1 MGTDAEPEAASSA
14 GPVRRVTFMD
24 LDDTRPTTKNE
35 NPEVLPAKP
44 VDDQKELAWAFLGLI
59 LWSGVV
65 LIGVF
70 GAGYVVGHSIFH
82 LW

>member
-1 MGTDAEPEAASSA
+1 
-14 GPVRRVTFMD
+14 MD
-24 LDDTRPTTKNE
+24 LDDTQPMSKSA
-35 NPEVLPAKP
+35 NPEVFPAKP

-70 GAGYVVGHSIFH
+70 GVGYVLGHSIFH

>member
-1 MGTDAEPEAASSA
+1 
-14 GPVRRVTFMD
+14 MD
-24 LDDTRPTTKNE
+24 LDDTRPTTKNA

-70 GAGYVVGHSIFH
+70 GAGYLVGHSIFH

>member
-1 MGTDAEPEAASSA
+1 
-14 GPVRRVTFMD
+14 MD
-24 LDDTRPTTKNE
+24 LEDTRPASKTA
-35 NPEVLPAKP
+35 NPDVFPAKP
-44 VDDQKELAWAFLGLI
+44 VNDQKELAWAFLGLI

-70 GAGYVVGHSIFH
+70 GAGYVLGHSIFH

>member
-1 MGTDAEPEAASSA
+1 
-14 GPVRRVTFMD
+14 MD
-24 LDDTRPTTKNE
+24 LDDTRSADKSSNAE
-35 NPEVLPAKP
+35 AFPAKA
-44 VDDQKELAWAFLGLI
+44 VNDQKELAWAFLGLI

>member
-1 MGTDAEPEAASSA
+1 
-14 GPVRRVTFMD
+14 MD
-24 LDDTRPTTKNE
+24 LEDTQQ
-35 NPEVLPAKP
+35 PAAEIANSAVVSPKP
-44 VDDQKELAWAFLGLI
+44 GDDQKELAWAFLGLI

>member
-1 MGTDAEPEAASSA
+1 
-14 GPVRRVTFMD
+14 MD
-24 LDDTRPTTKNE
+24 LDDTQSTAKVA
-35 NPEVLPAKP
+35 NPGALSAKP

-59 LWSGVV
+59 LWSGVLLV
-65 LIGVF
+65 GVF

>member
-1 MGTDAEPEAASSA
+1 
-14 GPVRRVTFMD
+14 MD
-24 LDDTRPTTKNE
+24 LDDTRTRIE
-35 NPEVLPAKP
+35 NSRPAKP
-44 VDDQKELAWAFLGLI
+44 VDDNKELAWAFFGLV

-70 GAGYVVGHSIFH
+70 GAGYVLGHSILH

>member
-1 MGTDAEPEAASSA
+1 
-14 GPVRRVTFMD
+14 MD
-24 LDDTRPTTKNE
+24 LDDTQPTSKG
-35 NPEVLPAKP
+35 PDSGLLAAKP
-44 VDDQKELAWAFLGLI
+44 VDDKKELAWAFLGLI

-70 GAGYVVGHSIFH
+70 GVGYVLGHSLLH

>member
-1 MGTDAEPEAASSA
+1 
-14 GPVRRVTFMD
+14 MD
-24 LDDTRPTTKNE
+24 VDDTQTE
-35 NPEVLPAKP
+35 NSNPIVAPVKP
-44 VDDQKELAWAFLGLI
+44 VDDKKELAWAFLGLI

-70 GAGYVVGHSIFH
+70 GTGYIVGHSILH

>member
-1 MGTDAEPEAASSA
+1 
-14 GPVRRVTFMD
+14 MD
-24 LDDTRPTTKNE
+24 LDGTQTTNKDSRM
-35 NPEVLPAKP
+35 LPIKSG
-44 VDDQKELAWAFLGLI
+44 DDQKELAWAFLGLI

-70 GAGYVVGHSIFH
+70 GAGYVLGHSIFH

>member
-1 MGTDAEPEAASSA
+1 
-14 GPVRRVTFMD
+14 MD
-24 LDDTRPTTKNE
+24 LDDTRTRVKNS
-35 NPEVLPAKP
+35 NPIVMPAKP
-44 VDDQKELAWAFLGLI
+44 VDDNKELAWAFLGLV

-70 GAGYVVGHSIFH
+70 GAGYVLGHSILH

>member
-1 MGTDAEPEAASSA
+1 
-14 GPVRRVTFMD
+14 MD
-24 LDDTRPTTKNE
+24 LDDTQTANKGS
-35 NPEVLPAKP
+35 NPGVFPAKP
-44 VDDQKELAWAFLGLI
+44 MDDQKELAWGFLGLI

-70 GAGYVVGHSIFH
+70 GAGYVVGHSLLH

>member
-1 MGTDAEPEAASSA
+1 
-14 GPVRRVTFMD
+14 MD
-24 LDDTRPTTKNE
+24 LEDTQQPAA
-35 NPEVLPAKP
+35 EVANSSLVSAKP
-44 VDDQKELAWAFLGLI
+44 GDDQKELAWAFLGLV

>member
-1 MGTDAEPEAASSA
+1 
-14 GPVRRVTFMD
+14 MD
-24 LDDTRPTTKNE
+24 LEDTQQ
-35 NPEVLPAKP
+35 PAAEIANSAVVSSKP
-44 VDDQKELAWAFLGLI
+44 GDDQKELAWAFLGLI

>member
-1 MGTDAEPEAASSA
+1 
-14 GPVRRVTFMD
+14 MD
-24 LDDTRPTTKNE
+24 LDDTQPTPKG
-35 NPEVLPAKP
+35 PDSGLFPAKP
-44 VDDQKELAWAFLGLI
+44 MDDQKELAWAFLGLI

-70 GAGYVVGHSIFH
+70 GVGYVVGHSLLH

>member
-1 MGTDAEPEAASSA
+1 MDVEETQSAAKGSKS
-14 GPVRRVTFMD
+14 G
-24 LDDTRPTTKNE
+24 
-35 NPEVLPAKP
+35 VLPARP
-44 VDDQKELAWAFLGLI
+44 ADDQKELAWAFLGLI

-70 GAGYVVGHSIFH
+70 GLGYVVGHSILH

>member
-1 MGTDAEPEAASSA
+1 MDVGETETRAKTFDL
-14 GPVRRVTFMD
+14 PVK
-24 LDDTRPTTKNE
+24 PG
-35 NPEVLPAKP
+35 KP
-44 VDDQKELAWAFLGLI
+44 VDDKKELAWAFLGLV

-70 GAGYVVGHSIFH
+70 GAGYVLGHSILH

>member
-1 MGTDAEPEAASSA
+1 
-14 GPVRRVTFMD
+14 MD
-24 LDDTRPTTKNE
+24 LEDTQQPAAEIANSA
-35 NPEVLPAKP
+35 VVSAKP
-44 VDDQKELAWAFLGLI
+44 GDDQKELAWAFLGLI

>member
-1 MGTDAEPEAASSA
+1 
-14 GPVRRVTFMD
+14 MD
-24 LDDTRPTTKNE
+24 LDDTQ
-35 NPEVLPAKP
+35 PASKGSNVEGFPVKP
-44 VDDQKELAWAFLGLI
+44 VDDQRELAWAFLGLI

-70 GAGYVVGHSIFH
+70 GAGYLVGHSIFH

>member
-1 MGTDAEPEAASSA
+1 
-14 GPVRRVTFMD
+14 MD
-24 LDDTRPTTKNE
+24 LDDTQQPTA
-35 NPEVLPAKP
+35 EVTNSEILSAKTG
-44 VDDQKELAWAFLGLI
+44 DDHKELVWGFLGLI

-70 GAGYVVGHSIFH
+70 GAGYVVGHSILH

>member
-1 MGTDAEPEAASSA
+1 
-14 GPVRRVTFMD
+14 MD
-24 LDDTRPTTKNE
+24 LDDTQPDSKGSNV
-35 NPEVLPAKP
+35 EVFPVKP
-44 VDDQKELAWAFLGLI
+44 VDDQRELAWAFLGLI

-70 GAGYVVGHSIFH
+70 GAGYLVGHSIFH

>member
-1 MGTDAEPEAASSA
+1 
-14 GPVRRVTFMD
+14 MD
-24 LDDTRPTTKNE
+24 LDDTQPVSKDSNV
-35 NPEVLPAKP
+35 EVFPVKP
-44 VDDQKELAWAFLGLI
+44 VDDQRELAWAFLGLI

-70 GAGYVVGHSIFH
+70 GTGYLVGHSIFH